1 MTKNYKHLCLH
12 IISNPFDGFYDMRRR
27 NRANEKFVALMF
39 FSYVLIKILAYFL
52 TGFVVNNN
60 DTSHFN
66 TVRTLIT
73 TLFPFL
79 LFVVANYSVTTLG
92 DGKGFLKDIINV
104 VGYSLFPLIICH
116 SIALIL
122 SHFVTTD
129 TKVFYYI
136 FIVLGWILFAFYA
149 FIGLIVIH
157 EYGFFKGI
165 LYVLLTAVAMAVIIF
180 IIILLITLFQQLI
193 GFGISVWREIIMRR

>member
-1 MTKNYKHLCLH
+1 MEKNYKHLCLH
-12 IISNPFDGFYDMRRR
+12 IIASPFDGFYDMRRR

-39 FSYVLIKILAYFL
+39 FLYVALKILSYFF
-52 TGFVVNNN
+52 TGFIVNEN
-60 DTSHFN
+60 DTSSFN

-92 DGKGFLKDIINV
+92 DGKGFMKDIINV
-104 VGYSLFPLIICH
+104 VGYSLFPLLICH
-116 SIALIL
+116 SIALII
-122 SHFVTTD
+122 SHFITTD
-129 TKVFYYI
+129 TAVFYHI
-136 FIVLGWILFAFYA
+136 LIVLGWILFAFYA

-165 LYVLLTAVAMAVIIF
+165 LYLLLTALAMAVIIF
-180 IIILLITLFQQLI
+180 IIILLITLFQQLF
-193 GFGISVWREIIMRR
+193 GFGISIWREIIMRR